1 MATSSVITSIFF
13 LEVSTISCAPRSRRP
28 RSSSSVAILYPAKA
42 PAATV
47 VANAIAVKILFLILA
62 SLIKLNHF
70 AKNTRELFLVFKLN
84 LNLILSTRTL
94 HTHVGIKNLTKH
106 AGSLF
111 KRLRRCRPRRLRCLS
126 GRKQRSEIFCR
137 SYRKALCNN
146 LLCKSNSSVLIGN
159 CKNRTR
165 MTSSKFA
172 LKNHLL
178 NNFREIE
185 KAQRVCNCRA

>member
-13 LEVSTISCAPRSRRP
+13 LEVSTISCAPRSKRP
-28 RSSSSVAILYPAKA
+28 LSSSSVAILYPAKA
-42 PAATV
+42 PAAIV

-84 LNLILSTRTL
+84 LDLILSTRAL

-111 KRLRRCRPRRLRCLS
+111 KRLRRRRPRCLRCLS
-126 GRKQRSEIFCR
+126 GRKQRSKIFCR
-137 SYRKALCNN
+137 SYGKALCNN

-172 LKNHLL
+172 VKNHLL

>member
-13 LEVSTISCAPRSRRP
+13 LDVSTISCAPRSKRP
-28 RSSSSVAILYPAKA
+28 RRSSSVAILKPAKA
-42 PAATV
+42 PAARV
-47 VANAIAVKILFLILA
+47 VANAIAVKILFLILV

-84 LNLILSTRTL
+84 LNLIFSTRAL

-111 KRLRRCRPRRLRCLS
+111 KRLGRCRPRSFRCLS
-126 GRKQRSEIFCR
+126 GRKQRSKIFCR
-137 SYRKALCNN
+137 SYGKALSNN
-146 LLCKSNSSVLIGN
+146 LLSKSNSSILIGN
-159 CKNRTR
+159 CKNRTC

-178 NNFREIE
+178 HDFGEV
-185 KAQRVCNCRA
+185 KKTQRVCNCRT

>member
-13 LEVSTISCAPRSRRP
+13 LEVSTISCAPRSKRP
-28 RSSSSVAILYPAKA
+28 LSSSSVAILYPAKA
-42 PAATV
+42 PAAIV

-84 LNLILSTRTL
+84 LNLILSTRAL
-94 HTHVGIKNLTKH
+94 HTHVSIKYLTKH
-106 AGSLF
+106 TGGLF
-111 KRLRRCRPRRLRCLS
+111 KRLRRRRSRRLRCLS
-126 GRKQRSEIFCR
+126 GRKQRSKIFCR
-137 SYRKALCNN
+137 SYRKTLCNN
-146 LLCKSNSSVLIGN
+146 FLCKSNSRVLIGN
-159 CKNRTR
+159 CKNCTC

-178 NNFREIE
+178 NNFGEIE
-185 KAQRVCNCRA
+185 KT

>member
-13 LEVSTISCAPRSRRP
+13 LDVSTISCALRSKRP
-28 RSSSSVAILYPAKA
+28 RNSSSVAILKPAKA

-47 VANAIAVKILFLILA
+47 VANAIAVIILFLIVA

-70 AKNTRELFLVFKLN
+70 TKNTRELFLVFKLN
-84 LNLILSTRTL
+84 LNLILSTRAF
-94 HTHVGIKNLTKH
+94 HAHVGIKYLTKYTR
-106 AGSLF
+106 SLF
-111 KRLRRCRPRRLRCLS
+111 KRLRRCRPRRLRRLS
-126 GRKQRSEIFCR
+126 GRKQWSKIFCR
-137 SYRKALCNN
+137 SYGKALCNN
-146 LLCKSNSSVLIGN
+146 LLCKSNSRVLIGN

-165 MTSSKFA
+165 MSSSKFT

-178 NNFREIE
+178 NYFGEIE

>member
-13 LEVSTISCAPRSRRP
+13 LDVSTISCAPRSKRP
-28 RSSSSVAILYPAKA
+28 RSSSSVAILYPTKA

-84 LNLILSTRTL
+84 LDLILSTRAL
-94 HTHVGIKNLTKH
+94 HTHVGIKHLTKYTR
-106 AGSLF
+106 SLF

-126 GRKQRSEIFCR
+126 GRKQWSKIFCR
-137 SYRKALCNN
+137 SYGKALRNN
-146 LLCKSNSSVLIGN
+146 LLRKSNSSFLIGN
-159 CKNRTR
+159 CKNRSCV
-165 MTSSKFA
+165 TSSKLT

>member
-13 LEVSTISCAPRSRRP
+13 LEVSTISCAPRSKRP
-28 RSSSSVAILYPAKA
+28 RSSSSVAILQPAKA

-47 VANAIAVKILFLILA
+47 VTNAIAVKILFLILA

-84 LNLILSTRTL
+84 LNLILSTRAL
-94 HTHVGIKNLTKH
+94 HTHVGIKYLTKH
-106 AGSLF
+106 TGSLF
-111 KRLRRCRPRRLRCLS
+111 KGLRRCRPWRLRCLS
-126 GRKQRSEIFCR
+126 GRKQRSKIFCR
-137 SYRKALCNN
+137 SYGKALCNN
-146 LLCKSNSSVLIGN
+146 FLCKSNTRVLIGN
-159 CKNRTR
+159 CKNRTC

-178 NNFREIE
+178 NYFGKIE
-185 KAQRVCNCRA
+185 KTQRVCNCRA

>member
-47 VANAIAVKILFLILA
+47 VANAIAVKILFLILD

-84 LNLILSTRTL
+84 LNLILSTRAL
-94 HTHVGIKNLTKH
+94 HTHVSIKNLTKH

-111 KRLRRCRPRRLRCLS
+111 KRLRRRRPRSLRCLS
-126 GRKQRSEIFCR
+126 GRKQRSKIFCR
-137 SYRKALCNN
+137 SYGKALCNN
-146 LLCKSNSSVLIGN
+146 LLSKSNSCILIGN
-159 CKNRTR
+159 CKNRTC

>member
-70 AKNTRELFLVFKLN
+70 TKNTRELFLVFKLN
-84 LNLILSTRTL
+84 LNLILSTRAL
-94 HTHVGIKNLTKH
+94 HTHVGIKYLTKH

-137 SYRKALCNN
+137 SYGKALCNN

-159 CKNRTR
+159 CKNSTR

-185 KAQRVCNCRA
+185 KAQRVCNCSA